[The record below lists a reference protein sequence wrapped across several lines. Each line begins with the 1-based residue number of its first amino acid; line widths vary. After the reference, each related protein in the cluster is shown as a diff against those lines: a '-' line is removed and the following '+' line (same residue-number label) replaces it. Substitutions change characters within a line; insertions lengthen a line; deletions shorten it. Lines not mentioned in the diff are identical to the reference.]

1 MMPGRHATIRI
12 AGAACTVLAV
22 LAVATPILAG
32 ETCEV
37 GPVRDRSTALA
48 RASACYLAKR
58 LPDAITIYR
67 GWLGANPNDRAVR
80 VELARLLSETND
92 LAGAEAEYDRLLA
105 DGGTATDRGALRR
118 ARADVRAWRG
128 ELVPAITEYR
138 ALVAADPGDAGALLG
153 LGLALQWNGQLVE
166 AEAALRAAVAADP
179 QNLEATKALNALT
192 ASPAYRALQADA
204 DRRAHPDDASRWID
218 AADALA
224 ADAQFSVAETLL
236 ATARQRWPR
245 DARFQSR
252 LAALQAERKTRN
264 ADQVATLRATLAA
277 NPDDDAARSALA
289 AALAEE
295 GDLDGAAELYLAHLE
310 RHPED
315 TATRRQLA
323 RTLSWSG
330 RMRPAL
336 TLYAELVAAAP
347 NDTELRLEHA
357 SVLAWDGQ
365 LTESAR
371 ALQPLRAVA
380 PSRVERLL
388 GDLHRWGGARA
399 AAARHYRAA
408 ALLGDGDE
416 HARAS
421 EQYLADEA
429 HVAEAVPTFSAM
441 QDSDRFNQRR
451 VMVEA
456 RQRHGLATEVG
467 IAVIHN
473 DYEQRGRRVE
483 SDRNRFTLL
492 HDVDDRWRLAGIWA
506 PAVYDDDRTRHN
518 ATVEVTRTFG
528 PERQLSVAYDHYD
541 LIDEVLTVA
550 SADGRILSANRGRVQ
565 GRWVLPGRVELA
577 GAASVSGYSDGNR
590 LVALQASLA
599 RRILR
604 RPGVTLRVDTGYIDY
619 AERSDR
625 YWDPAQYVTSGLGA
639 VLRQPLVRGVSL
651 QLDARVGYGQEEGL
665 GSLERSFGASLALAE
680 VLGLTAEVGYRYGET
695 GRVGS
700 VGATGGGNGY
710 VAHNG
715 TLAVRYRFGAS

>member
-1 MMPGRHATIRI
+1 MPPRRTTTRVV
-12 AGAACTVLAV
+12 GAVCTVLTV
-22 LAVATPILAG
+22 LAVATPTLAG

-37 GPVRDRSTALA
+37 GPVRDRPTALA

-58 LPDAITIYR
+58 LPDAIAVYR
-67 GWLGANPNDRAVR
+67 GWLAGNPQDRAVR

-105 DGGTATDRGALRR
+105 DGGTDTDRRALRR

-128 ELVPAITEYR
+128 ELGPAIAEYR
-138 ALVAADPGDAGALLG
+138 ALVAADRGDAGALLG

-179 QNLEATKALNALT
+179 QNVEVTKALSALT

-204 DRRAHPDDASRWID
+204 ERRAHPDDAARWID
-218 AADALA
+218 AADALT
-224 ADAQFSVAETLL
+224 ADAQLSVAETLL
-236 ATARQRWPR
+236 TTARQRWPE
-245 DARFQSR
+245 DARFTSR
-252 LAALQAERKTRN
+252 LANLQADRKVRD
-264 ADQVATLRATLAA
+264 AEHVAALRATLAA
-277 NPDDDAARSALA
+277 NPDDEGARPALA
-289 AALAEE
+289 AALAEQ
-295 GDLDGAAELYLAHLE
+295 GDLDGAIELYLAQLE
-310 RHPED
+310 RRPD
-315 TATRRQLA
+315 DAAARRQLA
-323 RTLSWSG
+323 RTLSWAG
-330 RMRPAL
+330 RLRPAL
-336 TLYAELVAAAP
+336 KLYDELVAAAP

-365 LTESAR
+365 LTESAE
-371 ALQPLRAVA
+371 ALRPLRGTA

-416 HARAS
+416 HARAGQ
-421 EQYLADEA
+421 QYLADEA
-429 HVAEAVPTFSAM
+429 HVAEAIPTFSAM

-456 RQRHGLATEVG
+456 RQRHDLATEVAIG
-467 IAVIHN
+467 VIHN
-473 DYEQRGRRVE
+473 DFEQRGKRIE
-483 SDRNRFTLL
+483 SDRLRFTLL
-492 HDVDDRWRLAGIWA
+492 RDLDDRWRVAGTWA
-506 PAVYDDDRTRHN
+506 PAVYDEDRTRHN
-518 ATVEVTRTFG
+518 ATLELTRTFG

-550 SADGRILSANRGRVQ
+550 SADDRILSANRGRVQ
-565 GRWVLPGRVELA
+565 GRWVLPGRLELA
-577 GAASVSGYSDGNR
+577 GAAIVSGYSDGNR

-619 AERSDR
+619 AERSDV
-625 YWDPAQYVTSGLGA
+625 YWDPAQYVTNGVSA
-639 VLRQPLVRGVSL
+639 TLRQQLVRGVSL
-651 QLDARVGYGQEEGL
+651 QLDARVGYGQEEGQ

-680 VLGLTAEVGYRYGET
+680 VMGLTAEVGYRYGET
-695 GRVGS
+695 GRVGG
-700 VGATGGGNGY
+700 VGATGGGGGY

-715 TLAVRYRFGAS
+715 SLALRYRFGAS

>member
-1 MMPGRHATIRI
+1 MSRRHATSRLV
-12 AGAACTVLAV
+12 GAACTVLAV
-22 LAVATPILAG
+22 LAVAMPILAG
-32 ETCEV
+32 ETCDV
-37 GPVRDRSTALA
+37 APVRDRSTVLA

-58 LPDAITIYR
+58 LPDAISVYR
-67 GWLGANPNDRAVR
+67 GWLTTHPDDRAVR
-80 VELARLLSETND
+80 VELARLLSESDD

-105 DGGTATDRGALRR
+105 DGGTDTDRRALRR

-128 ELVPAITEYR
+128 ALGPAITEYR
-138 ALVAADPGDAGALLG
+138 ALVAANPGDAGALLG

-166 AEAALRAAVAADP
+166 AEAALHAAVAADP
-179 QNLEATKALNALT
+179 QNPEATKALSALR
-192 ASPAYRALQADA
+192 ASPAYRALRADA
-204 DRRAHPDDASRWID
+204 ERRAHPDDASRWID
-218 AADALA
+218 AVDALA
-224 ADAQFSVAETLL
+224 ADAQYSVAETLL
-236 ATARQRWPR
+236 ATAQQRWPR

-252 LAALQAERKTRN
+252 LSNLQAERKVRD
-264 ADQVATLRATLAA
+264 AEHVATLRATLAA
-277 NPDDDAARSALA
+277 NGEDETARLALA
-289 AALAEE
+289 AALAEQ
-295 GDLDGAAELYLAHLE
+295 GDLDGAIDLYAAQLE
-310 RHPED
+310 RRPD
-315 TATRRQLA
+315 DAATRRQLA

-330 RMRPAL
+330 RMRQAL
-336 TLYAELVAAAP
+336 QLYEELVAAAP
-347 NDTELRLEHA
+347 NDTELRLEQA

-371 ALQPLRAVA
+371 ALGPLRRVA
-380 PSRVERLL
+380 PARVERLL

-416 HARAS
+416 DGRAGAR
-421 EQYLADEA
+421 YLADEA
-429 HVAEAVPTFSAM
+429 DVAEAVPTFSAM

-451 VMVEA
+451 VIVEA

-467 IAVIHN
+467 IAIIHN

-492 HDVDDRWRLAGIWA
+492 HDLDDRWRVAGTWA

-518 ATVEVTRTFG
+518 ATVELTRTFG

-550 SADGRILSANRGRVQ
+550 SADGRILNGNRGRVQ

-577 GAASVSGYSDGNR
+577 GTASVSGYSDGNR

-619 AERSDR
+619 AERSDL
-625 YWDPAQYVTSGLGA
+625 YWDPARYVTNGLSA
-639 VLRQPLVRGVSL
+639 ILRQPLVRGVTL
-651 QLDARVGYGQEEGL
+651 QLDARVGYGEEEGQ
-665 GSLERSFGASLALAE
+665 GSLERSFGASLALADL
-680 VLGLTAEVGYRYGET
+680 LGLTAELGYRYGET

-700 VGATGGGNGY
+700 VGATGGGTGY

>member
-1 MMPGRHATIRI
+1 MLRRHAMIRSVV
-12 AGAACTVLAV
+12 AACTALAV
-22 LAVATPILAG
+22 LAVATPTLAG

-37 GPVRDRSTALA
+37 GPVRERSTVLA

-58 LPDAITIYR
+58 LPDAIALYR
-67 GWLGANPNDRAVR
+67 GWLGSHPEDRAMR

-92 LAGAEAEYDRLLA
+92 LAAAEAEYDRLLA
-105 DGGTATDRGALRR
+105 GGGSDTDRRALRR

-166 AEAALRAAVAADP
+166 AETALRAAVAADP
-179 QNLEATKALNALT
+179 QSVEATKALSTLT

-204 DRRAHPDDASRWID
+204 ERRAHPEDASRWIE
-218 AADALA
+218 AADALT

-236 ATARQRWPR
+236 TTAEQRWPQ
-245 DARFQSR
+245 DARFRSR
-252 LAALQAERKTRN
+252 LATLQGERKARN
-264 ADQVATLRATLAA
+264 AEHVATLRATLAA
-277 NPDDDAARSALA
+277 SPGDDAARSALA

-295 GDLDGAAELYLAHLE
+295 GDLAGASELYMAHLE

-315 TATRRQLA
+315 SATRRQLA

-336 TLYAELVAAAP
+336 KLYDELVAAAP
-347 NDTELRLEHA
+347 NDTELRLEQA

-371 ALQPLRAVA
+371 ILQPLRGVA
-380 PSRVERLL
+380 PARVERLL

-416 HARAS
+416 SARAG
-421 EQYLADEA
+421 ERYLADEA
-429 HVAEAVPTFSAM
+429 HVAEAIPTFSAM

-456 RQRHGLATEVG
+456 RQRHGLATEVAV
-467 IAVIHN
+467 AVIHN
-473 DYEQRGRRVE
+473 DFEQRGQRIR

-492 HDVDDRWRLAGIWA
+492 RDVNDRWRVAGTWA
-506 PAVYDDDRTRHN
+506 PAVYDEDRTRHN

-528 PERQLSVAYDHYD
+528 PERQVSVAYDHYD

-550 SADGRILSANRGRVQ
+550 SADDRILNANRGRVQ

-619 AERSDR
+619 AERSDV
-625 YWDPAQYVTSGLGA
+625 YWDPAQYVTNGLSA
-639 VLRQPLVRGVSL
+639 ILRQSLVRGVSL
-651 QLDARVGYGQEEGL
+651 QLDARVGYGQEEGQ
-665 GSLERSFGASLALAE
+665 GSLERSFGASLGLAE
-680 VLGLTAEVGYRYGET
+680 VRGLTAELGYRYGET
-695 GRVGS
+695 GRVGG
-700 VGATGGGNGY
+700 VGATGGGGGY
-710 VAHNG
+710 VSHNG